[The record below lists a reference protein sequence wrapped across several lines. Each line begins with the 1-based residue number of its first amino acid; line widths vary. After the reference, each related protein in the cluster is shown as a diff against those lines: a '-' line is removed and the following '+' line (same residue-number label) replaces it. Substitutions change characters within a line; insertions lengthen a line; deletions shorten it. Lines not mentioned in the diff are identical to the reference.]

1 MEFPITILTKRFI
14 FFITFFILTFIFF
27 IFFHSKL
34 NDKIDYST
42 KISNTSKLSSL
53 SFSNNIYESRIKEQN
68 DFSNK
73 IFPMN
78 LQINYLDF
86 VYEK

>member
-1 MEFPITILTKRFI
+1 MI
-14 FFITFFILTFIFF
+14 FFISTFIFF

-34 NDKIDYST
+34 NKNINYSS
-42 KISNTSKLSSL
+42 KISSITKLSNL
-53 SFSNNIYESRIKEQN
+53 SFSNNIYESKIKEEN

>member
-1 MEFPITILTKRFI
+1 
-14 FFITFFILTFIFF
+14 
-27 IFFHSKL
+27 L
-34 NDKIDYST
+34 NNKISYTT
-42 KISNTSKLSSL
+42 KISSITKLPNL
-53 SFSNNIYESRIKEQN
+53 AFSNNTYETRIQENK